1 MLSIDPNTPKL
12 CALRH
17 VDISIGQDLHR
28 RTNTIRFLDAE
39 GLPQGPGFHVWHLD
53 ARFLQCR
60 CLPEFMWKVTEDYEH
75 QKKNIYRVLE
85 PSPWTVPTNLRCPA
99 KTKNTLLLIPQQ
111 HTTYW
116 HSGPSQLLQSLQ
128 DPPDMSDIDMCST
141 VFFIFN
147 DCTIQQWL
155 CASSAAES
163 AGFTAYGIVNGWTWQ
178 PKIRGHNNDMP
189 CLASALGLGLRCLPA

>member
-75 QKKNIYRVLE
+75 QKKKHIEGSRAFSMNCANKSAL
-85 PSPWTVPTNLRCPA
+85 SC
-99 KTKNTLLLIPQQ
+99 KNKKHI
-111 HTTYW
+111 TTYTATTHHILTQWSFSAASVFAGSSWYERHW
-116 HSGPSQLLQSLQ
+116 HVFNS
-128 DPPDMSDIDMCST
+128 
-141 VFFIFN
+141 FFIFN

-163 AGFTAYGIVNGWTWQ
+163 AGFTA
-178 PKIRGHNNDMP
+178 
-189 CLASALGLGLRCLPA
+189 

>member
-99 KTKNTLLLIPQQ
+99 KTKKHI
-111 HTTYW
+111 TTYTATT
-116 HSGPSQLLQSLQ
+116 HHIL
-128 DPPDMSDIDMCST
+128 T
-141 VFFIFN
+141 
-147 DCTIQQWL
+147 QW
-155 CASSAAES
+155 SFSAAS
-163 AGFTAYGIVNGWTWQ
+163 VFAGSSWYERHWHVFNSFLSSMIAPYSNGYVPHQ
-178 PKIRGHNNDMP
+178 QQNQQ
-189 CLASALGLGLRCLPA
+189 ASLPMA

>member
-75 QKKNIYRVLE
+75 QKKTYRVLE

-99 KTKNTLLLIPQQ
+99 KTKKHI
-111 HTTYW
+111 TTYTATTHHILTQWSFSAASVFAGSSWYERHW
-116 HSGPSQLLQSLQ
+116 HVFNS
-128 DPPDMSDIDMCST
+128 
-141 VFFIFN
+141 FFIFN